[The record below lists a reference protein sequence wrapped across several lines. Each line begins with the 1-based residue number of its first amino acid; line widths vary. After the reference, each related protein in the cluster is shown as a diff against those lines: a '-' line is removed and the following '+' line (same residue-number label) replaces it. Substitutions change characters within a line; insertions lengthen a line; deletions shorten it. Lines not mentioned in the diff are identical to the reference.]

1 VGHKRTVTLRN
12 TLTKVKDPTDTKT
25 RIGTVYKVTCAE
37 CSATYIG
44 ETGRILHCR
53 IKEHERSTEKKDV
66 ANRIAAHHMETN
78 HRIDWEGATYM
89 EFIVFE
95 DERMFLGRF
104 SSPRTKL
111 LAARCECMH
120 LIKMNCLAL

>member
-1 VGHKRTVTLRN
+1 MLNVPQLI
-12 TLTKVKDPTDTKT
+12 LVKLD
-25 RIGTVYKVTCAE
+25 VF
-37 CSATYIG
+37 YIVA
-44 ETGRILHCR
+44 L
-53 IKEHERSTEKKDV
+53 KEHERSTEKKDV

-78 HRIDWEGATYM
+78 HRIDWVLGATYM
-89 EFIVFE
+89 KFIVFE